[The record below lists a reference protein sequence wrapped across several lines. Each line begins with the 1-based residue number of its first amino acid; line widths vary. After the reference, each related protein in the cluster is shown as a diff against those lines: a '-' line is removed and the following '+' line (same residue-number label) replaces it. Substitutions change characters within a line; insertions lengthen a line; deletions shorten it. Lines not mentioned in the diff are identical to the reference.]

1 MNKVSLF
8 SALIALLILPSI
20 AIAATTA
27 DLVDGPNVNWPSV
40 LTLTTLADGAASQSS
55 QSFSMNVTAL
65 PAGGANYRV
74 FKTNSAGNSVF
85 GNPQAMNVGVNT
97 ITVNGVSFDRA
108 VKIQFSSDA
117 IVFDALT
124 VNGNDAMPA
133 TSTPGIGQPISE
145 SGNYFIPTTN
155 NANYAAAVTL
165 TTPAEGASSR
175 DEQEL
180 EVNITYLPPGSTY
193 GIYRTTANGGNFTTS
208 SSLIAG
214 SNTITVPSVGFD
226 RTVRILFS
234 NDAIEFDALTVNG
247 TALWPIDTSGVLTN
261 ISNQGGVFD
270 SITPEPDDLDPTW
283 LSVATLTTTAEGA
296 ASQVAQTLVI
306 NVTSLPAGGANYRIY
321 KTLANGDDMGDA
333 QALYLGINTIT
344 VNATATAF
352 DRTVKVQFDSDDF
365 EFNTLAVNGQALWPI
380 DTSGNKVTLATSN
393 LFNSTSDASWVTAL
407 TTAVRQDGAP
417 SQSAQT
423 VEIYVTALPS
433 GGANYRVYKTN
444 EASQPAFGDEKALYL
459 GYNTI
464 TVAAPGNAFDRAVKI
479 QFDSESIEF
488 NALSVNGIDRV
499 IGANVSE
506 APSVS
511 IDGSTL
517 SWTETDGTTLQYSDD
532 LSSWTSLPSATS
544 PYSPSTSPDRFYRTI
559 SDE

>member
-1 MNKVSLF
+1 
-8 SALIALLILPSI
+8 
-20 AIAATTA
+20 
-27 DLVDGPNVNWPSV
+27 
-40 LTLTTLADGAASQSS
+40 
-55 QSFSMNVTAL
+55 MNVTAL

-423 VEIYVTALPS
+423 V
-433 GGANYRVYKTN
+433 
-444 EASQPAFGDEKALYL
+444 
-459 GYNTI
+459 
-464 TVAAPGNAFDRAVKI
+464 
-479 QFDSESIEF
+479 
-488 NALSVNGIDRV
+488 
-499 IGANVSE
+499 
-506 APSVS
+506 
-511 IDGSTL
+511 
-517 SWTETDGTTLQYSDD
+517 
-532 LSSWTSLPSATS
+532 
-544 PYSPSTSPDRFYRTI
+544 
-559 SDE
+559 